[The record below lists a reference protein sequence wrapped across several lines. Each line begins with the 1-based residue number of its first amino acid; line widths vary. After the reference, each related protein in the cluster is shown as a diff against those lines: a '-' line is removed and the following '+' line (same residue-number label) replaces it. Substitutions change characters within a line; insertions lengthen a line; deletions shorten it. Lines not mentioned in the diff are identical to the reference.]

1 MLAVMLA
8 GMITSG
14 AILVTIVRMN
24 WNETTLR
31 YPVQSLL
38 IMAARMTV
46 PMVVWMRHRDHGWRS
61 SAEMAAAMVVPVIP
75 FLCLVWFNV
84 TKSALCGVYCA
95 LTVPA
100 MLSLM
105 LYRRRE
111 YAMQM

>member
-1 MLAVMLA
+1 
-8 GMITSG
+8 
-14 AILVTIVRMN
+14 
-24 WNETTLR
+24 
-31 YPVQSLL
+31 
-38 IMAARMTV
+38 MAA
-46 PMVVWMRHRDHGWRS
+46 G
-61 SAEMAAAMVVPVIP
+61 MVVPVIP

-100 MLSLM
+100 MLALM